1 MKYIDKIIVEWAY
14 RVSDGMPDARNS
26 AHQLILREVLEEF
39 GGEISDIN
47 ESLDNLNEESDAA
60 KKAKA
65 LGLVSKGYGRWADP
79 KTDKVVAQTVK
90 GQLVPVG
97 KKKVKKEPEKE
108 PEKPKKAKKPKRKS
122 DEEEWTP
129 DSEKPVTLEDGD
141 RKKLKEL
148 ESREDDL
155 DDEEKQQ
162 LKELRTKVDHA
173 KSDKALT
180 MTKKEYKELLAR
192 HKLLK
197 KWKAIQVKLDKT
209 PPKALNKTEKEF
221 LKNNNLEGKKF
232 TKKHLKEFEKLEEG
246 GIGAGTGAS
255 QAGETATHKA
265 LRMLQEGKSIEQ
277 VEEYLMSIANDPNT
291 VLDKGWAR
299 AGIAAAR
306 KINTI
311 FGDRV
316 KDISWDTP
324 EGRQAI
330 GVDPNFSTAS
340 DMFVTLEDGTKVG
353 ISLKKDGKVFIN
365 NGGWKEQHK
374 NIRQSLKDA
383 GLSETQLEEFD
394 KASGINSYK
403 KQLKDELNKGATR
416 LNPEDPD
423 FKADVDR
430 LLTDDEYAEKVLGK
444 NYKDY
449 RKTMTPL
456 GDFLDRCA
464 AGPPDASVN
473 DIKVFSRM
481 AEKSDYMSKTPPHD
495 EVYAKLRDLDHQLIQ
510 RTMTVL
516 EENEELNDA
525 MKQHI
530 LNGIHL
536 DNILGLNDR
545 QDGDVDEF
553 LTVYGIQPEGAT
565 LDEDTLT
572 KLFGSQ
578 FGTLLAENI
587 EEVRAGTKTPTELK
601 SFLADR
607 MEIDMENN
615 MILFKQEFPN
625 PNYDPDDPDSP
636 ETILSQYPLF
646 ELGARARGIGAS
658 PTMEI
663 KQTPFMAVAL
673 QQGTP
678 DVNKWDK
685 KAYRDYLTG
694 QITSTKNRI
703 KEAIAENRDSKD
715 IKALTDELKELE
727 ETKKKVVAEL

>member
-1 MKYIDKIIVEWAY
+1 MKNWDKILDDFAHKCGDGGPDMTNPRHLALLRESLLKFGWKEFATNEFIGNLREGEEKYVGIDEY
-14 RVSDGMPDARNS
+14 RVYLKPGQKPPEGVEVKTSTRNKKYYEKTPGGKSEEDG
-26 AHQLILREVLEEF
+26 
-39 GGEISDIN
+39 
-47 ESLDNLNEESDAA
+47 
-60 KKAKA
+60 
-65 LGLVSKGYGRWADP
+65 
-79 KTDKVVAQTVK
+79 
-90 GQLVPVG
+90 
-97 KKKVKKEPEKE
+97 
-108 PEKPKKAKKPKRKS
+108 
-122 DEEEWTP
+122 EEWTP
-129 DSEKPVTLEDGD
+129 ASEKPVTVSSAE
-141 RKKLKEL
+141 RKRLKEL
-148 ESREDDL
+148 ESN
-155 DDEEKQQ
+155 EK
-162 LKELRTKVDHA
+162 LSAKEKKEIKQLRTKVDHA
-173 KSDKALT
+173 KSDKALA
-180 MTKKEYKELLAR
+180 MTKKEYKKLLAR
-192 HKLLK
+192 HKFLK
-197 KWKAIQVKLDKT
+197 SWKKVQAKLDKI
-209 PPKALNKTEKEF
+209 KKTGKGKLTAAESKF
-221 LKNNNLEGKKF
+221 IKDNNLEGKKF
-232 TKKHLKEFEKLEEG
+232 TKKHLNEFEELEEG

-265 LRMLQEGKSIEQ
+265 LRMLQDGKSIEQ
-277 VEEYLMSIANDPNT
+277 VEEYLMSLANDKDT
-291 VLDKGWAR
+291 IIDKSWAQ
-299 AGIAAAR
+299 AGIAAAK
-306 KINTI
+306 KIDSL

-330 GVDPNFSTAS
+330 GVDPNFNTAS
-340 DMFVTLEDGTKVG
+340 DMFVTLDDGTTVG

-365 NGGWKEQHK
+365 NGGWKEQHGK
-374 NIRQSLKDA
+374 IRENLA
-383 GLSETQLEEFD
+383 NMGLSEEELAAFD
-394 KASGINSYK
+394 KASGIDSYK
-403 KQLKDELNKGATR
+403 KQLKKEMTDGAKK
-416 LNPEDPD
+416 LDSNDPKLKKD
-423 FKADVDR
+423 AQR
-430 LLTDDEYAEKVLGK
+430 LLTDDDYAEKVLGK

-449 RKTMTPL
+449 RKTMTPFE
-456 GDFLDRCA
+456 DFLARCQ

-481 AEKSDYMSKTPPHD
+481 AEKSDYMSKTPPHN
-495 EVYAKLRDLDHQLIQ
+495 EVYAKLRDLDHALIQ
-510 RTMTVL
+510 RTMEVL
-516 EENEELNDA
+516 KNNPKLNDA

-530 LNGIHL
+530 LDGIHL

-587 EEVRAGTKTPTELK
+587 EEVRAGTKTPVELK

-625 PNYDPDDPDSP
+625 PNHDPDDPESP

-646 ELGARARGIGAS
+646 ELGARSRGIGAS

-678 DVNKWDK
+678 DVNQWDK
-685 KAYRDYLTG
+685 KVYRNYLTG
-694 QITSTKNRI
+694 QITSTKNKI
-703 KEAIAENRDSKD
+703 KEAITENRDEKF

-727 ETKKKVVAEL
+727 KTKQEVSSEKK

>member
-1 MKYIDKIIVEWAY
+1 
-14 RVSDGMPDARNS
+14 
-26 AHQLILREVLEEF
+26 
-39 GGEISDIN
+39 
-47 ESLDNLNEESDAA
+47 
-60 KKAKA
+60 
-65 LGLVSKGYGRWADP
+65 
-79 KTDKVVAQTVK
+79 
-90 GQLVPVG
+90 
-97 KKKVKKEPEKE
+97 
-108 PEKPKKAKKPKRKS
+108 
-122 DEEEWTP
+122 
-129 DSEKPVTLEDGD
+129 
-141 RKKLKEL
+141 
-148 ESREDDL
+148 
-155 DDEEKQQ
+155 
-162 LKELRTKVDHA
+162 
-173 KSDKALT
+173 

-221 LKNNNLEGKKF
+221 IKNSKLEGKTF
-232 TKKHLKEFEKLEEG
+232 GDEELKEFEKLEEG

-394 KASGINSYK
+394 KASGIDSYK
-403 KQLKDELNKGATR
+403 KQLKDELTKGATR

-423 FKADVDR
+423 FKADVGR

-456 GDFLDRCA
+456 DEFLSRCA
-464 AGPPDASVN
+464 TGPPVASVN
-473 DIKVFSRM
+473 DIKVFARM

-536 DNILGLNDR
+536 DNILGLNER
-545 QDGDVDEF
+545 QDRDVDEF

-565 LDEDTLT
+565 LDEKTLT
-572 KLFGSQ
+572 NLFGEE
-578 FGTLLAENI
+578 FGTLLQESI
-587 EEVRAGTKTPTELK
+587 EEVRDGDTTPKELK
-601 SFLADR
+601 AWLADR

-615 MILFKQEFPN
+615 TILFKQEFPN
-625 PNYDPDDPDSP
+625 PDPPP
-636 ETILSQYPLF
+636 ETVLSQYPLF

-694 QITSTKNRI
+694 QITSTKNKI
-703 KEAIAENRDSKD
+703 KDAIEESRDKKF
-715 IKALTDELKELE
+715 IKALADELKELE